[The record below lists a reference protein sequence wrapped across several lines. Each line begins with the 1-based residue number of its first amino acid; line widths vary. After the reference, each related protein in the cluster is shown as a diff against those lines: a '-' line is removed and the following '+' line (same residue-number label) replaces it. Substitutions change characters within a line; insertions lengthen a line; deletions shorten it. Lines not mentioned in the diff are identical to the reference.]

1 VSKDRN
7 KRLRELGDMHG
18 KCSLGTRAW
27 AEAELERL
35 DFELSRVTDLLIKRD
50 AEIERLEGELGDK
63 FKDCCDLAGDLKTA
77 LAALDGRSKR
87 CERLEGALHRIEN
100 WCKAY
105 PRTVFIEPTEEQWR
119 TADAT
124 LDAHKGDNC
133 PSLTAISGSNMR
145 HVVEGI
151 QKIITEALDKEQT

>member
-1 VSKDRN
+1 MSKEVIEYLSELTERECETVPEMAMDRI
-7 KRLRELGDMHG
+7 
-18 KCSLGTRAW
+18 TYA
-27 AEAELERL
+27 
-35 DFELSRVTDLLIKRD
+35 IQ
-50 AEIERLEGELGDK
+50 EIERLEAVLQ
-63 FKDCCDLAGDLKTA
+63 
-77 LAALDGRSKR
+77 
-87 CERLEGALHRIEN
+87 RIEN

-105 PRTVFIEPTEEQWR
+105 PHTVFIEPTKEQWR
-119 TADAT
+119 TADET